1 MSSIVFLAG
10 IHGVGKGTFARN
22 LSNQLGLS
30 HFSASDLIKA
40 QKLAPVDEQKTVIDP
55 DENQSHLLEAV
66 KRIETAHQHYLL
78 DGHFTLWQNQATFEI
93 PISVFEEL
101 PISGIVLLTEQ
112 PSLIASRLMNRDGT
126 SWDENL
132 IQQRQAEEVSRA
144 NYVRSSLKTPML
156 TIQSSQYESAIE
168 WIRDLVSGDKK

>member
-40 QKLAPVDEQKTVIDP
+40 QKLAPVDEKKTVIDP
-55 DENQSHLLEAV
+55 ERNQNYLLEAV
-66 KRIETAHQHYLL
+66 KHIETVHQHFVL
-78 DGHFTLWQNQATFEI
+78 DGHFTLWQNQTTFEI

-101 PISGIVLLTEQ
+101 PIAGIVLLTEQ
-112 PSLIASRLMNRDGT
+112 PTIIASRLMNRDGT
-126 SWDENL
+126 PWDEDL
-132 IQQRQAEEVSRA
+132 IKQRQAKEVERA

-168 WIRDLVSGDKK
+168 WIRDLVSDVRT